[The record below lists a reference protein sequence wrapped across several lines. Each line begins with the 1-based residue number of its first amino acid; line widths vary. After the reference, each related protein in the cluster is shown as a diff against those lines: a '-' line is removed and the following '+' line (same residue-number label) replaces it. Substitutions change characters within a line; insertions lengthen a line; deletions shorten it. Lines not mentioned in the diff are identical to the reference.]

1 MTLNCQSIRN
11 KTTDVLNFLTDIHS
25 DIVCLQETWLNKH
38 DKSILAEI
46 KSNYN
51 FKILKAFRH
60 TKTNGGGLLVLYE
73 MNMKAKKILLK
84 DHTKFI
90 TFELLMC
97 ELTCIKYEKFIIVN
111 IYRLPYSSKPKVT
124 PKMFLEEFE
133 ILVESLI
140 STSSKFVLVGDFNLH
155 VNNPA
160 DYYVSEFLQLLSTYN
175 LTQLTKQPTHVKGN
189 CLDLVITEVGCDET
203 YVKNVEVDF
212 SFCTDHYSDGGTI
225 LKVGGPKVYPV
236 FSPTA
241 HHAQL

>member
-1 MTLNCQSIRN
+1 M
-11 KTTDVLNFLTDIHS
+11 LNFLTDIHS

-46 KSNYN
+46 KNDYN
-51 FKILKAFRH
+51 FEILKAFRH
-60 TKTNGGGLLVLYE
+60 TKTNGGGLLVLYKS
-73 MNMKAKKILLK
+73 NMKAKKILLK
-84 DHTKFI
+84 DHIKFI

-97 ELTCIKYEKFIIVN
+97 ELTCFKCDKFIIVN
-111 IYRLPYSSKPKVT
+111 IYRLPYSSKHKVT

-189 CLDLVITEVGCDET
+189 CLDLVITGVGYDET
-203 YVKNVEVDF
+203 HF
-212 SFCTDHYSDGGTI
+212 
-225 LKVGGPKVYPV
+225 
-236 FSPTA
+236 
-241 HHAQL
+241 